1 MTTSTLPSLVICE
14 HCDSVY
20 HRAPLT
26 RGQRARCALC
36 GASLYR
42 HSRASPETI
51 LALSIASAIVFLIA
65 NVYPVVEISLQ
76 GMANGA
82 TLWQAVLAMASGEA
96 APIAVPVAL
105 CVIIV
110 PGLQIGLLGWISAYA
125 TAGRPAPGGIG
136 IMRFL
141 ALLRPWS
148 MIEVCVV
155 GILVSIIKLWSLAH
169 VSPGEGM
176 WAVGALMV
184 LLPLIAGR
192 DLRVLWETFDA
203 RPSEP
208 SSAP

>member
-1 MTTSTLPSLVICE
+1 MTAQTLPALVICE

-20 HRAPLT
+20 HRTRLV

-36 GASLYR
+36 GAPLYR
-42 HSRASPETI
+42 HSRVRPETI
-51 LALSIASAIVFLIA
+51 LALSIASGIVFVIA
-65 NVYPVVEISLQ
+65 NVYPLVEISLQ
-76 GMANGA
+76 GMVNGA
-82 TLWQAVLAMASGEA
+82 TLWQAVIAMASGEA

-110 PGLQIGLLGWISAYA
+110 PGLQIALLAWMSAYA
-125 TAGRPAPGGIG
+125 TAGRSAPAGAG
-136 IMRFL
+136 IMRLL

-176 WAVGALMV
+176 WAIGGLMV

-192 DLRVLWETFDA
+192 DLRALWETLDP
-203 RPSEP
+203 RQCEESVPS
-208 SSAP
+208 